1 MIQGSSISDRLSV
14 RFDIDPAARDAMVPS
29 LLLQPLV
36 ENAIKHGITPRVAA
50 GHLQIS
56 VRRQDET
63 LSLEVRDDG
72 VGTRG
77 PEPLSEG
84 VGLGNARARLASLYG
99 TQHRLEAGPRPGGGF
114 NVMIEIPFH
123 TEPRVPS
130 ESVGA

>member
-1 MIQGSSISDRLSV
+1 
-14 RFDIDPAARDAMVPS
+14 MVPS

-50 GHLQIS
+50 GNLQIS
-56 VRRQDET
+56 VRRRNDT
-63 LSLEVRDDG
+63 LALEVRDDG

-77 PEPLSEG
+77 REPLSEG

-99 TQHRLEAGPRPGGGF
+99 AEHRLEAGPRPGGGF

-123 TEPRVPS
+123 TEPRLPRQA
-130 ESVGA
+130 VGT